1 MSTNIFRACSL
12 WCILLGWCMPSASL
26 FAAQESDIAL
36 HLKKSSVITTEGRID
51 TVVVVDPLIVDAQPI
66 SSQQILLLGVNPGT
80 TDIVIKLEDGTTEWR
95 QVTVGVDEEELEE
108 RLESLFGGD
117 LEISEAGGTI
127 AVSGLVEDADRAEA
141 LVSYLNASKLNW
153 VNLTTMP
160 GIRQVQLRVRIAEAS
175 REGLR
180 ELAMDAVIG
189 GESMF
194 GGVQL
199 GAGGGVGISP
209 AQGVAGVAGGAA
221 PGGITS
227 QNFEFQQGSNLV
239 TDAITLFGGIP
250 SANLEVYLKALS
262 RDRYIRML
270 AEPNLVAL
278 SGEQASFLVGGE
290 FPIPI
295 VQGTSTGGGSTVTVE
310 YKKFG
315 VQLTFRPE
323 VLGNGRIRLEVAP
336 EVSDLSEEGSI
347 LIGGFS
353 VPGITT
359 RRSQTTVELESG
371 ETFAM
376 AGLLSTR
383 SQGTIERVPL
393 LGDLPIL
400 GPLFRSVRYLDK
412 ETELLVLVT
421 AEFASP
427 LRDGMSRP
435 LPGQL
440 HTRPNDWELFV
451 EGSLDGAS
459 HSLSPVGRLK
469 HFGLDGLKGP
479 GAWKRPDD
487 NMDIAGDPILPNLK
501 SSGTSG

>member
-1 MSTNIFRACSL
+1 MALVNDEF
-12 WCILLGWCMPSASL
+12 
-26 FAAQESDIAL
+26 DIRINL
-36 HLKKSSVITTEGRID
+36 RKSVVIDTDGRID
-51 TVVVVDPLIVDAQPI
+51 TVWVVDPLVVDAHPI
-66 SSQQILLLGVNPGT
+66 SSQQVLLLAKSTGT
-80 TDIVIKLEDGTTEWR
+80 TDIVIKLESGATVWR
-95 QVTVGVDEEELEE
+95 HITVGIDEIELEE

-117 LEISEAGGTI
+117 LKITEASGTI
-127 AVSGLVEDADRAEA
+127 AVSGLVEDAARAEA
-141 LVSYLNASKLNW
+141 LSSYMNATKLNW

-160 GIRQVQLRVRIAEAS
+160 GLRQVQLRVRIAEAS

-199 GAGGGVGISP
+199 GGSAGVGITP
-209 AQGVAGVAGGAA
+209 AQGTAAAVGVPGAA
-221 PGGITS
+221 PSGITS
-227 QNFEFQQGSNLV
+227 QNFEFQQGRNLV
-239 TDAITLFGGIP
+239 TDAVTLFGGIP
-250 SANLEVYLKALS
+250 TANLEVYLKALS

-278 SGEQASFLVGGE
+278 SGEEASFLVGGE

-295 VQGTSTGGGSTVTVE
+295 VQGSSAGGGSTVTVE

-336 EVSDLSEEGSI
+336 EVSDLSEEGAVN
-347 LIGGFS
+347 IGGIS

-359 RRSQTTVELESG
+359 RRSQTTVELGSG

-376 AGLLSTR
+376 AGLLSSR
-383 SQGTIERVPL
+383 SEGTIERVPL

-400 GPLFRSVRYLDK
+400 GPLFRSVRYRDK

-421 AEFASP
+421 AEFSAP
-427 LRDGMSRP
+427 MKNGGDRP
-435 LPGQL
+435 LPGEL
-440 HTRPNDWELFV
+440 HTRPNDWELFM
-451 EGSLDGAS
+451 EGSLDGKS
-459 HSLSPVGRLK
+459 YSLSPAGRLK
-469 HFGLDGLKGP
+469 HFGLGDLRGP

-487 NMDIAGDPILPNLK
+487 DLDVAGDPMPSRTK
-501 SSGTSG
+501 SSGVSG